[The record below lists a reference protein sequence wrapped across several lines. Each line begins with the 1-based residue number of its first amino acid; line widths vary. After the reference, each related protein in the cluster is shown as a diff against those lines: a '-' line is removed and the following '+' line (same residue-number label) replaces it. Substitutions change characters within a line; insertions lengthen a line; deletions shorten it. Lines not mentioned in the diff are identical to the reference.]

1 MVGCVR
7 APQINCLEGSTFMVS
22 DVVGDAGPDHDEV
35 LGLFY
40 RDMRHLSRWQLAID
54 GERLDPLSNG
64 ASGYPSATFFL
75 AGPGST
81 VYQNPTL
88 SVIRERTL
96 GQGTGEDLQ
105 EKLTVINS
113 GREEMVVE
121 LSMNFDADFAD
132 LFEVKDRQLTKK
144 GTISRRVHSQHV
156 ELSYQREDFERRTI
170 VNAEGARLSQGAAEF
185 LLRLGPAESWSRTLQ
200 VSFES
205 VAPQAEPAAVGGPP
219 SLGVKRPQVISHRDQ
234 MDAWL
239 EAAPEVRASWDSLRH
254 TYERSLRDLAA
265 LRLHAQALPEGAAIP
280 AAGLPWFMAVF
291 GRDSLITSYQALP
304 FVPQLAAATLQVLA
318 RRQAKVWDDFR
329 DAEPGKI
336 LHELRFGE
344 LSYFQDWPQSPY
356 YGSADSTPL
365 FLILLDEY
373 QRWSGDTDLVAELEP
388 HARAALDWLE
398 HHGDLDGDGYL
409 EYQRRNVNSGLAN
422 QGWKDSWDSIVH
434 PNGQPASLPLATCEL
449 QGYAYDARIRT
460 ARLAREVWHD
470 NATADRLE
478 RDAAELKTRF
488 NSDFWV
494 AGDDFFALAL
504 DGEKQQVPTLASNMG
519 HLLWSGIV
527 DDSKVDAVVEH
538 LMGDLLFSGWGV
550 RTLAMGQPAFN
561 PLGYHDG
568 TVWPHDNSLIAAGLA
583 RYKRREEAGR
593 IALGMLE
600 AAAYFDHRLPEV
612 FAGFPRSLTEFPVEY
627 PTACSPQA
635 WAAGTPLLLI
645 SVLLGLEPR
654 DHDLTSTPY
663 VPHAI
668 GSLGLTG
675 VPGRWGRADTPTTL
689 VTRAADAFDR
699 ARRLF
704 GR

>member
-96 GQGTGEDLQ
+96 GQGTGEDLH

-113 GREEMVVE
+113 GREEMVIE

-156 ELSYQREDFERRTI
+156 ELIYQREDFERRTI

-219 SLGVKRPQVISHRDQ
+219 SSEIRRPQVISHRDQ

-304 FVPQLAAATLQVLA
+304 FVPQLASATLQVLA

-373 QRWSGDTDLVAELEP
+373 QRWSGDTDLVTELEP

-434 PNGQPASLPLATCEL
+434 PDGQLASLPLATCEL
-449 QGYAYDARIRT
+449 QGYAYDARVRT

-504 DGEKQQVPTLASNMG
+504 DGEKHQVPTLASNMG

-612 FAGFPRSLTEFPVEY
+612 FAGYPRSLTEFPVEY
-627 PTACSPQA
+627 PTACSPHA

-645 SVLLGLEPR
+645 RVLLGLEPR

>member
-96 GQGTGEDLQ
+96 GQGTGEDLH

-113 GREEMVVE
+113 GREEMVIE

-156 ELSYQREDFERRTI
+156 ELIYQREDFERRTI

-219 SLGVKRPQVISHRDQ
+219 SSEIKRPQVISHRDQ

-304 FVPQLAAATLQVLA
+304 FVPQLASATLQVLA

-373 QRWSGDTDLVAELEP
+373 QRWSGDTDLVTELEP

-434 PNGQPASLPLATCEL
+434 PDGHLASLPLATCEL
-449 QGYAYDARIRT
+449 QGYAYDARVRT

-550 RTLAMGQPAFN
+550 RTVAMGQPAFN

-612 FAGFPRSLTEFPVEY
+612 FAGYPRSLTEFPVEY
-627 PTACSPQA
+627 PTACSPHA

-645 SVLLGLEPR
+645 RVLLGLEPR